1 MMKTFKLRA
10 ITTALAGAYLLGFG
24 AHAFADSTD
33 DLINALIAKGVLSEE
48 EGALM
53 VKGRELEKDAKLKK
67 PELKFKDGMTIETPD
82 GKHSISLTGR
92 LHADYRNFTN
102 YDSSNTGANT
112 GAASD
117 TFDIRRARLGFKG
130 KVYEN
135 YEFEVSADLASPTNS
150 TQPGGTTSV
159 LDVAFLNINYFK
171 QAQLRLGQF
180 KMPMN
185 LEKVTSSNYTDFMER
200 SYVNQFAPNED
211 RGVMLWGVPKDG
223 FTYALALSNGEGKN
237 RNEKDSRVDGLEYLA
252 RGTVNFAQL
261 MDNKEAVFHLGAAFS
276 TTDLSKT
283 STANAAIGG
292 DTNFLAGAN
301 TVRTEGRGVNIFAF
315 PTLASI
321 NNVDNS
327 IERQRTALEGV
338 AAYGPV
344 KLQTEYMKTNFNG
357 NLTAAKSFDVDVNT
371 WYAEALW
378 MITGEKYADMYKDGA
393 FGAIKPKNNF
403 EVGKEGLGAWE
414 IGLRYSKFDA
424 SDFNSPLFVGA
435 SATAGNTPTVVI
447 TGVTTAISASA
458 STFKAD
464 AWTAG
469 IKFVPNPNTRF
480 LINYIRT
487 SFDTPI
493 TIAGKPED
501 KESAITMRA
510 QFNF

>member
-1 MMKTFKLRA
+1 MSFKLNKLVA
-10 ITTALAGAYLLGFG
+10 TTLAGTVLLGFG
-24 AHAFADSTD
+24 ASAFADSTD
-33 DLINALIAKGVLSEE
+33 DLLNALISKGVLTEE
-48 EGALM
+48 EGALL
-53 VKGRELEKDAKLKK
+53 VKGRELEKEAKLKK

-82 GKHSISLTGR
+82 GKHSISLNGR

-102 YDSSNTGANT
+102 YDASNTGTNT

-117 TFDIRRARLGFKG
+117 TFDIRRARIGLKG
-130 KVYEN
+130 KLYEN

-211 RGVMLWGVPKDG
+211 RGVMLWGIPKDG
-223 FTYALALSNGEGKN
+223 ITYALALSNGEGKN
-237 RNEKDSRVDGLEYLA
+237 RNEKDSRVDGMEYLA

-261 MDNKEAVFHLGAAFS
+261 MDNKDAVYHVGLAFS

-283 STANAAIGG
+283 SSNTTS

-301 TVRTEGRGVNIFAF
+301 AVRTEGRGVNFFTF
-315 PTLASI
+315 PTLVSVANTDSKI
-321 NNVDNS
+321 QR
-327 IERQRTALEGV
+327 ERTALEGV

-344 KLQTEYMKTNFNG
+344 KLQAEWMKTNFSG
-357 NLTAAKSFDVDVNT
+357 DLTPTLKNLDADVNT

-378 MITGEKYADMYKDGA
+378 MITGEKYADMYKEGA
-393 FGAIKPKNNF
+393 FGAIKPKTNF
-403 EVGKEGLGAWE
+403 ELGKDGMGAWE
-414 IGLRYSKFDA
+414 LGLRYSKFDA

-435 SATAGNTPTVVI
+435 AATAAN
-447 TGVTTAISASA
+447 GVASA
-458 STFKAD
+458 INTANSTFEAD

-480 LINYIRT
+480 LINYIHT

-493 TIAGKPED
+493 TVAGKLED
-501 KESAITMRA
+501 NEDAITMRA
-510 QFNF
+510 QYNF

>member
-1 MMKTFKLRA
+1 M
-10 ITTALAGAYLLGFG
+10 GFG
-24 AHAFADSTD
+24 ANAFADSTD
-33 DLINALIAKGVLSEE
+33 DLLNALIAKGVLTEE
-48 EGALM
+48 EGQLL
-53 VKGRELEKDAKLKK
+53 VKGRELEKEAKLKK

-82 GKHSISLTGR
+82 GKHSISLNGR

-102 YDSSNTGANT
+102 YDSSNTGVNT
-112 GAASD
+112 AAASD
-117 TFDIRRARLGFKG
+117 TFDIRRARIGLKG
-130 KVYEN
+130 KLYEN

-150 TQPGGTTSV
+150 TQPGGTNSV

-211 RGVMLWGVPKDG
+211 RGVMLWGIPKDG

-237 RNEKDSRVDGLEYLA
+237 RNEKDSRVDSMEYLA

-261 MDNKEAVFHLGAAFS
+261 MDNKDAVYHIGAAFS

-283 STANAAIGG
+283 SSNTTS
-292 DTNFLAGAN
+292 DTNFLAGSNA
-301 TVRTEGRGVNIFAF
+301 VRTEGRGVNFFTF
-315 PTLASI
+315 PTMVGIA
-321 NNVDNS
+321 NVDTA
-327 IERQRTALEGV
+327 IERQRAALEGV
-338 AAYGPV
+338 VAYGPV

-357 NLTAAKSFDVDVNT
+357 NLTATKSFDVDVNT

-378 MITGEKYADMYKDGA
+378 MITGEKYADMYKDGT

-403 EVGKEGLGAWE
+403 EMGKDGMGAWE
-414 IGLRYSKFDA
+414 LGLRYSKFDA

-435 SATAGNTPTVVI
+435 AATAANGIASAVS
-447 TGVTTAISASA
+447 TTAN
-458 STFKAD
+458 TFKAD

-501 KESAITMRA
+501 SENAITMRA
-510 QFNF
+510 QYNF